1 MFLDPFYDHI
11 LLWILTTWYIMKGP
25 MQKNYKIPSMH
36 QFSNHI
42 SKKLRSGYTKL
53 APNNVNTFYF
63 VIGQHTKNHFV
74 V

>member
-1 MFLDPFYDHI
+1 
-11 LLWILTTWYIMKGP
+11 

-42 SKKLRSGYTKL
+42 SKTLRSGYKKL

-63 VIGQHTKNHFV
+63 AIGQQTKNHFV
-74 V
+74 VLKGIIRFRTFSFL